1 MANPLAVNPA
11 LGVLVLEREPEL
23 DFVLDAPLP
32 LAWQRAYVSSNADD
46 SWLGRGW
53 TLPLSFRIEVEA
65 DALVFVDAQGRR
77 VRFPRLAVGDAFFS
91 PYEHTTLSRPQRN
104 LLELL
109 SPDGLRL
116 IFGLGPADISRL
128 GERDAAEAREA
139 KAFKAAVARLAQQ
152 QGVDPATLADA
163 SADQRP
169 PQADT
174 LVLIGLIDPNGH
186 WLRLH
191 YTPDGLPQVIET
203 SDGQHVGLNFRHDIS
218 GGKTRLVEVLELIG
232 TPDAAGR
239 FASSARLVE
248 YRYSAEGD
256 LSEVIDDQGQV
267 VRSFRYAA
275 GQMVEQGEPGG
286 VSVQYDWHQLSPK
299 GRVLCARSSLGEA
312 QRFAYDALTRETRVV
327 DAEGRVTV
335 YRYDEQQHLIALIA
349 PDGTQTLYQ
358 RDIHGNLLSVTD
370 PLGRVTR
377 HSYDGHGNLI
387 RVEQPDGAD
396 WNLRYHPQHRKPV
409 QITDPLGQRTH
420 FEFDARGNLIQS
432 QTADGAITRYT
443 LDAQGRPVHVLD
455 ARGGESILQYDA
467 AGRLI
472 ARRDCVGS
480 TTRFEYDRRG
490 NLLRVTDALGGITH
504 YQYQR
509 INRRD
514 RVVAMT
520 HPDGAVERFAYD
532 PLGRLIAHH
541 DPQGH
546 ATRYLLDPAGR
557 PIARENA
564 LGHRLAYQ
572 YDRHGRLATLTNE
585 NGALYRFGWDAAD
598 RLISEQGFDARRID
612 YRYNAAG
619 ELIESADG
627 VPYGAE
633 WMAPRAPGVLRSHYQ
648 RDAMGRLLE
657 KVAVRAAQPTDA
669 SASSRAA
676 AGAAAGA
683 SAAAISTSTTPAVRT
698 TRARYGYSRT
708 GLLVQAR
715 NAQARVELA
724 YTPTG
729 RLAHETTHTRDGR
742 EFRIS
747 QRYDGLGNRVETVL
761 PDGRVLKPELY
772 GSGHV
777 SKLRLDDEV
786 ITEFERDALHRETVR
801 TQGALRS
808 FFERDAAG
816 RLIRQ
821 FVRPTDANAPTPEP
835 KIARHYHYDR
845 SGQLL
850 GIDDQRTGRS
860 LYRYDATGRL
870 LAAQGPLGV
879 ERFALDPA
887 SNLLDPNQPQSQ
899 APGAKKT
906 WTEAE
911 WAEYVREHIH
921 DPNFNP
927 LLTPE
932 QRASDPSQWGEAK
945 PNRLTVY
952 GEHRYRYD
960 PWGNTVEK
968 RSGGHQRMRL
978 HWDAEHQLRVI
989 CVERGE
995 GINRG
1000 ANEATR
1006 SASAG
1011 SQAQAQ
1017 SQRSVATTTS
1027 AGEGEGTGT
1036 GTGTGST
1043 SLNSLEARRS
1053 GIAALVAESE
1063 STIRDYWAYDYDPF
1077 GRRIAKYPISEAA
1090 ANAWIEHGDDAALA
1104 KALKEALHR
1113 VCLGAPSHASNTP
1126 RPAQDTARATSQ
1138 HPAPPGDSTLLA
1150 FPNRSPARPE
1160 RTAAST
1166 AGPTLFCWDGN
1177 RLLAEQKGDS
1187 HQLYLYEPDSFVPL
1201 AIVRWKAANADA
1213 AKAPDTDAGTHA
1225 AKGPKPSSNAATQST
1240 ANDTDRTPLLPPE
1253 LLSLKDRYPEQWA
1266 KLEAQRRKLAR
1277 QLGQSPEPEAPAPP
1291 KPEVYHVHVDHLGTP
1306 REITDTHGHL
1316 VWTANYAA
1324 WGRAIT
1330 TNPPR
1335 RILTRQGNTVAEVV
1349 EEQAE
1354 PLECNLR
1361 FQGQYADAE
1370 SELHYNRFRYFEAET
1385 GRFLQ
1390 QDPIRLLGG
1399 PHQYTYAPNPTG
1411 FIDPSG
1417 LQRTQTGTTPGGMS
1431 RCTPEWRAR
1440 YGPSSMREHH
1450 LIPQAML
1457 NKEDFVQQLQQA
1469 GIKDPADFVHR
1480 QIARIPN
1487 SAHIDLHQS
1496 GWNNDWQSWFAQNPN
1511 FSRADLSNNIRGMMR
1526 KYKIPA
1532 SSRNFARRYGTNC
1545 G

>member
-1 MANPLAVNPA
+1 MLNGHINRAA
-11 LGVLVLEREPEL
+11 GSLVLSNDAEL
-23 DFVLDAPLP
+23 DFVIDAPLP
-32 LAWQRAYVSSNADD
+32 LAWQRSYTSNNPDTG
-46 SWLGRGW
+46 WLGRGW
-53 TLPLSFRIEVEA
+53 TLPLSFRVEIEPNA
-65 DALVFVDAQGRR
+65 YVFVDAFGRR
-77 VRFPRLAVGDAFFS
+77 TRFPQLAIGDAFFS

-116 IFGLGPADISRL
+116 IFGLGPADIAKLS
-128 GERDAAEAREA
+128 ERDAAEAREA
-139 KAFKAAVARLAQQ
+139 EAFKAAVARLAQQ
-152 QGVDPATLADA
+152 QGIDPAALSEAG
-163 SADQRP
+163 ADQRP

-191 YTPDGLPQVIET
+191 YTPDSLPQVIET
-203 SDGQHVGLNFRHDIS
+203 SDGQYVGLNFRHDIA
-218 GGKTRLVEVLELIG
+218 GQQTRLVEVLELLG

-239 FASSARLVE
+239 FASSTRLVE

-256 LSEVIDDQGQV
+256 LSEVVDDQGQV
-267 VRSFRYAA
+267 VRTFRYAA
-275 GQMVEQGEPGG
+275 TQMVEQGEPGG
-286 VSVQYDWHQLSPK
+286 VSVQYDWDQLSPK
-299 GRVLCARSSLGEA
+299 GRVLCARSSLGEV
-312 QRFAYDALTRETRVV
+312 QRFAYDAQTRETRVV
-327 DAEGRVTV
+327 DGEGRITV
-335 YRYDEQQHLIALIA
+335 YRYDDQQHLIALTA
-349 PDGTQTLYQ
+349 PDGAQTLYQ

-377 HSYDGHGNLI
+377 HSYDGRGNLI

-490 NLLRVTDALGGITH
+490 NLLRVIDALGGITH

-546 ATRYLLDPAGR
+546 ATRYVLDPAGR
-557 PIARENA
+557 PLARENA

-572 YDRHGRLATLTNE
+572 YDRHGRLSTLTNE

-648 RDAMGRLLE
+648 RDAMGRLME
-657 KVAVRAAQPTDA
+657 KVAVRPAEPTGTN
-669 SASSRAA
+669 ASSRAGAGA
-676 AGAAAGA
+676 AAAAGA
-683 SAAAISTSTTPAVRT
+683 SAITTSTAPAVRT
-698 TRARYGYSRT
+698 TRARYAYSRT

-747 QRYDGLGNRVETVL
+747 HRYDGLGNRVETVL

-777 SKLRLDDEV
+777 SKLKLDGEV

-879 ERFALDPA
+879 ERFAFDPA
-887 SNLLDPNQPQSQ
+887 SNLLDPNQPQGQQPGSQ
-899 APGAKKT
+899 KT

-911 WAEYVREHIH
+911 WAEYVRENIH
-921 DPNFNP
+921 DRNFNP

-960 PWGNTVEK
+960 TWGNTVEK
-968 RSGGHQRMRL
+968 RSGGHQRMHL

-995 GINRG
+995 GINRA

-1017 SQRSVATTTS
+1017 GLRTVPSTAS
-1027 AGEGEGTGT
+1027 AGSGAGG
-1036 GTGTGST
+1036 T
-1043 SLNSLEARRS
+1043 SLNSLDARRS
-1053 GIAALVAESE
+1053 RAAALATASD
-1063 STIRDYWAYDYDPF
+1063 STTREHWAYDYDPF
-1077 GRRIAKYPISEAA
+1077 GRRIAKFPISEAA
-1090 ANAWIEHGDDAALA
+1090 ANAWIEHGDEAALA
-1104 KALKEALHR
+1104 KALKDGLR
-1113 VCLGAPSHASNTP
+1113 RMRLGAPPHPANTP
-1126 RPAQDTARATSQ
+1126 RPGQGSAHVASQ
-1138 HPAPPGDSTLLA
+1138 YAVRPAGPSRLA
-1150 FPNRSPARPE
+1150 LSNRSPEGTERP
-1160 RTAAST
+1160 AASS
-1166 AGPTLFCWDGN
+1166 AAPTLFCWDGN
-1177 RLLAEQKGDS
+1177 RLLAEQKGDT

-1201 AIVRWKAANADA
+1201 AIVRWKAANADTA
-1213 AKAPDTDAGTHA
+1213 DASGTNAGTRA
-1225 AKGPKPSSNAATQST
+1225 AKGPKPRANAATPST
-1240 ANDTDRTPLLPPE
+1240 ANDTDRNLLLPPE

-1277 QLGQSPEPEAPAPP
+1277 QLGQPTEPEAPAPP
-1291 KPEVYHVHVDHLGTP
+1291 KPEVFHVHVDHLGTP

-1324 WGRAIT
+1324 WGKAIT
-1330 TNPPR
+1330 ANPPR
-1335 RILTRQGNTVAEVV
+1335 RILTRQGNTVAEVI

-1370 SELHYNRFRYFEAET
+1370 SGLHYNRHRYYRPECGTFEN
-1385 GRFLQ
+1385 
-1390 QDPIRLLGG
+1390 QDPIRLRGGIHFYSYADNPIVFVDPFGWVPSAYKLAGSTLCIKNKFPAGSLASDELSEFTGRWNNQIQANGGSMTRRQLTALEQQQSDEWRRKMRCQCPPGKVAGHVPDAAAGG
-1399 PHQYTYAPNPTG
+1399 PAVPT
-1411 FIDPSG
+1411 DW
-1417 LQRTQTGTTPGGMS
+1417 M
-1431 RCTPEWRAR
+1431 A
-1440 YGPSSMREHH
+1440 
-1450 LIPQAML
+1450 
-1457 NKEDFVQQLQQA
+1457 QLQETNSYVG
-1469 GIKDPADFVHR
+1469 GI
-1480 QIARIPN
+1480 IARIPVGYTYDN
-1487 SAHIDLHQS
+1487 VKLVS
-1496 GWNNDWQSWFAQNPN
+1496 
-1511 FSRADLSNNIRGMMR
+1511 DLSN
-1526 KYKIPA
+1526 
-1532 SSRNFARRYGTNC
+1532 C
-1545 G
+1545 

>member
-53 TLPLSFRIEVEA
+53 TLPLSFRSEVEA

-77 VRFPRLAVGDAFFS
+77 VRFPRLAIGDAFFS

-116 IFGLGPADISRL
+116 VFALGPADIARL

-139 KAFKAAVARLAQQ
+139 EAFQAAVARLAQQ
-152 QGVDPATLADA
+152 QGIDPAALSEAG
-163 SADQRP
+163 ADQRP

-203 SDGQHVGLNFRHDIS
+203 SDGQHVGLNFRHDIA
-218 GGKTRLVEVLELIG
+218 GNQTRLVEVLELIG

-239 FASSARLVE
+239 FASSTRLVE
-248 YRYSAEGD
+248 YRYSAEGN
-256 LSEVIDDQGQV
+256 LSEVVDDQGQV

-286 VSVQYDWHQLSPK
+286 VSVQYDWDQLSPK
-299 GRVLCARSSLGEA
+299 GRVLCARSSLGEV
-312 QRFAYDALTRETRVV
+312 QRFAYDTLTRETRVS
-327 DAEGRVTV
+327 DAEGRVSIH
-335 YRYDEQQHLIALIA
+335 RYDEQQHLIALIT
-349 PDGTQTLYQ
+349 PDGAATHYQ

-370 PLGRVTR
+370 PLARVTR
-377 HSYDGHGNLI
+377 HSYDGRGNLI

-409 QITDPLGQRTH
+409 QITDPLGQRTL

-490 NLLRVTDALGGITH
+490 NLLRVIDALGGVTH

-546 ATRYLLDPAGR
+546 ATRYVLDPAGR

-572 YDRHGRLATLTNE
+572 YDRHGRLSTLTNE

-598 RLISEQGFDARRID
+598 RLVSEQGFDARRID

-619 ELIESADG
+619 EVIESADG
-627 VPYGAE
+627 VPHGAE
-633 WMAPRAPGVLRSHYQ
+633 WMAPRAAGVLRSHYQ
-648 RDAMGRLLE
+648 RDAMGRLME
-657 KVAVRAAQPTDA
+657 KVAVRPAEG
-669 SASSRAA
+669 
-676 AGAAAGA
+676 AG
-683 SAAAISTSTTPAVRT
+683 TRT
-698 TRARYGYSRT
+698 TRARYAYSRS

-747 QRYDGLGNRVETVL
+747 HRYDGLGNRVETVL

-777 SKLRLDDEV
+777 SKLKLDGEV

-870 LAAQGPLGV
+870 LAAQGPLGF
-879 ERFALDPA
+879 ERFAFDPA
-887 SNLLDPNQPQSQ
+887 SNLLDPNQPQGQSPGSQ
-899 APGAKKT
+899 KT

-911 WAEYVREHIH
+911 WTEYVRENIH
-921 DPNFNP
+921 DRNFNP

-960 PWGNTVEK
+960 IWGNTVEK

-978 HWDAEHQLRVI
+978 HWDAEHQLRVL

-995 GINRG
+995 GINRA

-1017 SQRSVATTTS
+1017 SLRSATTTASAS
-1027 AGEGEGTGT
+1027 AGAGGTG
-1036 GTGTGST
+1036 
-1043 SLNSLEARRS
+1043 LNSLDARRS
-1053 GIAALVAESE
+1053 VVAALAAESE
-1063 STIRDYWAYDYDPF
+1063 STTREHWAYDYDPF
-1077 GRRIAKYPISEAA
+1077 GRRIAKYPISEAT
-1090 ANAWIEHGDDAALA
+1090 ANAWIEHGDETALA
-1104 KALKEALHR
+1104 KALKAPHR
-1113 VCLGAPSHASNTP
+1113 VGLDPPLSTTRHTQGHASSRST
-1126 RPAQDTARATSQ
+1126 QE
-1138 HPAPPGDSTLLA
+1138 PPSSPHRVGLDPPLSTTRHA
-1150 FPNRSPARPE
+1150 HQRGPNPNI
-1160 RTAAST
+1160 
-1166 AGPTLFCWDGN
+1166 PTLFCWDGN
-1177 RLLAEQKGDS
+1177 RLLAEQKGDT

-1201 AIVRWKAANADA
+1201 AIVRWNAANADTA
-1213 AKAPDTDAGTHA
+1213 DASGTDADTRA
-1225 AKGPKPSSNAATQST
+1225 AKGPKPSANAETQST
-1240 ANDTDRTPLLPPE
+1240 ANDTDRSPLLPPE

-1291 KPEVYHVHVDHLGTP
+1291 KPEIFHVHVDHLGTP
-1306 REITDTHGHL
+1306 REITDTDGHL

-1324 WGRAIT
+1324 WGKTIT
-1330 TNPPR
+1330 SNPPR
-1335 RILTRQGNTVAEVV
+1335 RILTRQGNTVAEVI

-1370 SELHYNRFRYFEAET
+1370 SGLHYNRFRYYQPEV
-1385 GRFLQ
+1385 GRFAN
-1390 QDPIRLLGG
+1390 QDPIGLAAGFNVYRL
-1399 PHQYTYAPNPTG
+1399 AANPIG
-1411 FIDPSG
+1411 FIDPLG
-1417 LQRTQTGTTPGGMS
+1417 LSSARLRRSLGMAVGD
-1431 RCTPEWRAR
+1431 CHEA
-1440 YGPSSMREHH
+1440 HH
-1450 LIPQAML
+1450 LIPEEVMNDPEFKNMFDRLKSMGFDPDGPANGIALPSNETLARQTGLPGHWSSHDQFTATVKSEIGRL
-1457 NKEDFVQQLQQA
+1457 YRDWNSGKVSDTQLALGVRDIQT
-1469 GIKDPADFVHR
+1469 
-1480 QIARIPN
+1480 
-1487 SAHIDLHQS
+1487 
-1496 GWNNDWQSWFAQNPN
+1496 
-1511 FSRADLSNNIRGMMR
+1511 RAETNIRTGKVR
-1526 KYKIPA
+1526 LNSKCRLI
-1532 SSRNFARRYGTNC
+1532 
-1545 G
+1545 

>member
-1 MANPLAVNPA
+1 MLIGHVNRA
-11 LGVLVLEREPEL
+11 AGSLVLSSDAEL
-23 DFVLDAPLP
+23 DFVMDAPLP
-32 LAWQRAYVSSNADD
+32 LAWQRSYTSNNPDTG
-46 SWLGRGW
+46 WLGRGW
-53 TLPLSFRIEVEA
+53 TLPLSFRVEIESAAYVFI
-65 DALVFVDAQGRR
+65 DAFGRR
-77 VRFPRLAVGDAFFS
+77 TRFPQLAIGDAFFS

-116 IFGLGPADISRL
+116 IFGLGPADIAMLS
-128 GERDAAEAREA
+128 ERDAAEAREA
-139 KAFKAAVARLAQQ
+139 EAFQAAVTRLAQQ
-152 QGVDPATLADA
+152 QGIDPAALSDA
-163 SADQRP
+163 GADQRP
-169 PQADT
+169 PRADT

-203 SDGQHVGLNFRHDIS
+203 SDGQHVGLNFRHDIA
-218 GGKTRLVEVLELIG
+218 GQQTRLVEVLELIG
-232 TPDAAGR
+232 RPDAAGR

-256 LSEVIDDQGQV
+256 LSEVVDDQGQV

-275 GQMVEQGEPGG
+275 GHMVEQGEPGG
-286 VSVQYDWHQLSPK
+286 VSVQYDWDQLSPK
-299 GRVLCARSSLGEA
+299 GRVLCARSSLGEV

-327 DAEGRVTV
+327 DSEGRVTV
-335 YRYDEQQHLIALIA
+335 YRHDDQQHLIALTA
-349 PDGTQTLYQ
+349 PDGAQTQYQ

-377 HSYDGHGNLI
+377 HSYDGRGNLI

-396 WNLRYHPQHRKPV
+396 WNLRYHSQHRKPV
-409 QITDPLGQRTH
+409 QITDPLGQRTL

-480 TTRFEYDRRG
+480 TTRFEYDPRG
-490 NLLRVTDALGGITH
+490 NLLRVIDALGGVTH

-514 RVVAMT
+514 RVVAIT

-546 ATRYLLDPAGR
+546 ATRYVLDPAGR
-557 PIARENA
+557 PLARENA

-572 YDRHGRLATLTNE
+572 YDRHGRLSTLTNE

-648 RDAMGRLLE
+648 RDAMGRLME
-657 KVAVRAAQPTDA
+657 KVAVRPAEG
-669 SASSRAA
+669 
-676 AGAAAGA
+676 AG
-683 SAAAISTSTTPAVRT
+683 TRT
-698 TRARYGYSRT
+698 TRARYAYSRT
-708 GLLVQAR
+708 GLLVQTR

-747 QRYDGLGNRVETVL
+747 HRYDGLGNRVETVL

-777 SKLRLDDEV
+777 SKLKLDGEV
-786 ITEFERDALHRETVR
+786 ITDFERDALHRETVR

-821 FVRPTDANAPTPEP
+821 FVRPTDSNAPTPEP

-879 ERFALDPA
+879 ERFAFDPA
-887 SNLLDPNQPQSQ
+887 SNLLDPNQPQGQTPGSQ
-899 APGAKKT
+899 KT

-960 PWGNTVEK
+960 TWGNTVEK

-978 HWDAEHQLRVI
+978 HWDAEHQLRVL

-995 GINRG
+995 GINRA

-1011 SQAQAQ
+1011 SQAHTPGL
-1017 SQRSVATTTS
+1017 RSVATTAS
-1027 AGEGEGTGT
+1027 AGAGAGAGA
-1036 GTGTGST
+1036 GGT

-1053 GIAALVAESE
+1053 GVAPLAAESE
-1063 STIRDYWAYDYDPF
+1063 STTREHWAYDYDPF

-1090 ANAWIEHGDDAALA
+1090 ANAWIEHGDETALA
-1104 KALKEALHR
+1104 KALKAPRPHR
-1113 VCLGAPSHASNTP
+1113 VGLDPPLSTTRHAQGNASSRPTPTPPSSPHRVGLDPPFSSTRHA
-1126 RPAQDTARATSQ
+1126 Q
-1138 HPAPPGDSTLLA
+1138 HRG
-1150 FPNRSPARPE
+1150 PNPNI
-1160 RTAAST
+1160 
-1166 AGPTLFCWDGN
+1166 PTLFCWDGN
-1177 RLLAEQKGDS
+1177 RLLAEQKGNT

-1201 AIVRWKAANADA
+1201 AIVRWKAANADSA
-1213 AKAPDTDAGTHA
+1213 DAYGTDAGMRA
-1225 AKGPKPSSNAATQST
+1225 AKGSKPRSNAATQST
-1240 ANDTDRTPLLPPE
+1240 ANDTDRPPLLPPE

-1277 QLGQSPEPEAPAPP
+1277 QLGQSPEPEAPTPP
-1291 KPEVYHVHVDHLGTP
+1291 KPEVFHVHVDHLGTP
-1306 REITDTHGHL
+1306 REITDTDGHL

-1324 WGRAIT
+1324 WGKAIT
-1330 TNPPR
+1330 SNPPR

-1354 PLECNLR
+1354 PVECNLR

-1370 SELHYNRFRYFEAET
+1370 SELHYNRFRYFEPEV
-1385 GRFLQ
+1385 GRFIN
-1390 QDPIRLLGG
+1390 QDPIGLLGG
-1399 PHQYTYAPNPTG
+1399 SNDFQYARNSTG
-1411 FIDPSG
+1411 FVDPYGLASSPGAGSSPGCRACDDPCAGTKNPSRGAGRFQGAGAYPGHDFWRNAVLRKGTTVYTLAPYGARPGGFFADASTLAASGGNSVQYHNLTQVGHAGVDPSMRPARMKVQAFVVMEDICVAKSQALANPQFG
-1417 LQRTQTGTTPGGMS
+1417 PGGG
-1431 RCTPEWRAR
+1431 TQYYVA
-1440 YGPSSMREHH
+1440 
-1450 LIPQAML
+1450 
-1457 NKEDFVQQLQQA
+1457 
-1469 GIKDPADFVHR
+1469 
-1480 QIARIPN
+1480 
-1487 SAHIDLHQS
+1487 
-1496 GWNNDWQSWFAQNPN
+1496 
-1511 FSRADLSNNIRGMMR
+1511 RADRLKLAPG
-1526 KYKIPA
+1526 PLLPLH
-1532 SSRNFARRYGTNC
+1532 
-1545 G
+1545 

>member
-1 MANPLAVNPA
+1 MLNGHINRAA
-11 LGVLVLEREPEL
+11 GSLVLSNDAEL
-23 DFVLDAPLP
+23 DFVIDGQLP
-32 LAWQRAYVSSNADD
+32 LAWQRSYTSNNPDIG
-46 SWLGRGW
+46 WLGRGW
-53 TLPLSFRIEVEA
+53 TLPLSFRVEIEPNA
-65 DALVFVDAQGRR
+65 YVFVDAFGRR
-77 VRFPRLAVGDAFFS
+77 TRFPQLAIGDAFFS

-116 IFGLGPADISRL
+116 VFALGPADIAKLS
-128 GERDAAEAREA
+128 ERDAAEAREA
-139 KAFKAAVARLAQQ
+139 EAFKAAVARLAQQ
-152 QGVDPATLADA
+152 QGIDPAALADA
-163 SADQRP
+163 GADQRP

-203 SDGQHVGLNFRHDIS
+203 SDGQHVGLNFRHDIA
-218 GGKTRLVEVLELIG
+218 GHQTRLVEVLELIG

-248 YRYSAEGD
+248 YRYSAEGN
-256 LSEVIDDQGQV
+256 LNEVVDDQGQV

-286 VSVQYDWHQLSPK
+286 VSVQYDWDQFSPK
-299 GRVLCARSSLGEA
+299 GRVLCARSSLGEV

-327 DAEGRVTV
+327 DSEGRVTV
-335 YRYDEQQHLIALIA
+335 YRHDDQQHLIALTA
-349 PDGTQTLYQ
+349 PDGAQTHYQ

-377 HSYDGHGNLI
+377 HSYDGRGNLI

-546 ATRYLLDPAGR
+546 ATRYVLDPAGR

-572 YDRHGRLATLTNE
+572 YDRLGRLSTLTNE
-585 NGALYRFGWDAAD
+585 NGALYRFGWDMAD

-657 KVAVRAAQPTDA
+657 KVAVRPAEG
-669 SASSRAA
+669 
-676 AGAAAGA
+676 AGTR
-683 SAAAISTSTTPAVRT
+683 S
-698 TRARYGYSRT
+698 TRARYAYSRT

-747 QRYDGLGNRVETVL
+747 HRYDGLGNRVETVL

-777 SKLRLDDEV
+777 SKLKLDGEV

-850 GIDDQRTGRS
+850 GIDDQRSGRS

-879 ERFALDPA
+879 ERFTFDPA
-887 SNLLDPNQPQSQ
+887 SNLLDPNQPQGQQPGSQ
-899 APGAKKT
+899 KT

-911 WAEYVREHIH
+911 WAEYVRENIH

-960 PWGNTVEK
+960 TWGNTIEK

-978 HWDAEHQLRVI
+978 HWDAEHQLRVL

-995 GINRG
+995 GINR
-1000 ANEATR
+1000 AASDAAR
-1006 SASAG
+1006 AASAG
-1011 SQAQAQ
+1011 SQAQAPGL
-1017 SQRSVATTTS
+1017 RRVATTAS
-1027 AGEGEGTGT
+1027 AGTGA
-1036 GTGTGST
+1036 GGT
-1043 SLNSLEARRS
+1043 SLTALEARRS
-1053 GIAALVAESE
+1053 GVAALVTESE
-1063 STIRDYWAYDYDPF
+1063 STTREHWAYDYDPF
-1077 GRRIAKYPISEAA
+1077 GRRIAKYPISDAA
-1090 ANAWIEHGDDAALA
+1090 ANAWIEHGDETALA
-1104 KALKEALHR
+1104 KALNDALHR
-1113 VCLGAPSHASNTP
+1113 VRLGAPPHPANTT
-1126 RPAQDTARATSQ
+1126 RPSQGTAPATSQ
-1138 HPAPPGDSTLLA
+1138 DAVRPAGQSHLALPNPTPGA
-1150 FPNRSPARPE
+1150 RS
-1160 RTAAST
+1160 TAA
-1166 AGPTLFCWDGN
+1166 PTLFCWDGN
-1177 RLLAEQKGDS
+1177 RLLAEAKAET

-1201 AIVRWKAANADA
+1201 AIVRWKAANADTA
-1213 AKAPDTDAGTHA
+1213 DASGTDAGTRA
-1225 AKGPKPSSNAATQST
+1225 ANGSRRTSQAATPST
-1240 ANDTDRTPLLPPE
+1240 ANGTDRTPLLPPE

-1277 QLGQSPEPEAPAPP
+1277 QLGQSPEPEAPTPP
-1291 KPEVYHVHVDHLGTP
+1291 KPEVFHVHVDHLGTP
-1306 REITDTHGHL
+1306 REITDTDGHL
-1316 VWTANYAA
+1316 VSTANYAA
-1324 WGRAIT
+1324 WGKAIT
-1330 TNPPR
+1330 STPPR
-1335 RILTRQGNTVAEVV
+1335 RILTRQGNTVAEVI

-1370 SELHYNRFRYFEAET
+1370 SGLHYNRFRYYEPEA
-1385 GRFLQ
+1385 GRFVS
-1390 QDPIRLLGG
+1390 QDPIGLGG
-1399 PHQYTYAPNPTG
+1399 GLNVYAYPVDPLSFVDPLGLAWCRQTVLGRRVYQRDDIFENEKRSSWMDPTTKQWK
-1411 FIDPSG
+1411 SG
-1417 LQRTQTGTTPGGMS
+1417 TNLDRMLDGLAPIGTDGRPVQLHHLTQTEVNGFNGTRGSLAEITATQHSAHSSQLHMPTARDPNRPKQTLPRYPSFRRNNDGTPSAQAGEFEQYRSDYWKERARGRS
-1431 RCTPEWRAR
+1431 RCP
-1440 YGPSSMREHH
+1440 
-1450 LIPQAML
+1450 
-1457 NKEDFVQQLQQA
+1457 
-1469 GIKDPADFVHR
+1469 
-1480 QIARIPN
+1480 
-1487 SAHIDLHQS
+1487 
-1496 GWNNDWQSWFAQNPN
+1496 
-1511 FSRADLSNNIRGMMR
+1511 
-1526 KYKIPA
+1526 
-1532 SSRNFARRYGTNC
+1532 
-1545 G
+1545 

>member
-1 MANPLAVNPA
+1 MSHINKIH
-11 LGVLVLEREPEL
+11 GSLVLETEAEL

-32 LAWQRAYVSSNADD
+32 LAWQRSYVSMNADTG
-46 SWLGRGW
+46 WLGRGW
-53 TLPLSFRIEVEA
+53 TLPLSFRLDIEP
-65 DALVFVDAQGRR
+65 DAFVFVDAQGRR

-91 PYEHTTLSRPQRN
+91 PYEHTTLARPERN

-116 IFGLGPADISRL
+116 VFGLGPADLSAQAQ
-128 GERDAAEAREA
+128 RDAREA
-139 KAFKAAVARLAQQ
+139 EDNKAFRAAVARLAQQ
-152 QGVDPATLADA
+152 QGLQPDQLRLPE
-163 SADQRP
+163 SSQRP

-186 WLRLH
+186 WLRVH

-203 SDGQHVGLNFRHDIS
+203 SDGQHVGLLFRHDLA
-218 GGKTRLVEVLELIG
+218 GGQPRLNQVVELVG
-232 TPDAAGR
+232 QPNAAGR
-239 FASSARLVE
+239 FERSLLLVE

-256 LSEVIDDQGQV
+256 LSEVVDDQRQT
-267 VRSFRYAA
+267 VRQFRYRA
-275 GQMVEQGEPGG
+275 GQMVEQSEPGG
-286 VSVQYDWHQLSPK
+286 VSVQYDWDQLAPK
-299 GRVLCARSSLGEA
+299 GRVLCARSSLGEV
-312 QRFAYDALTRETRVV
+312 QRFAYDLPARETRVT
-327 DAEGRVTV
+327 DAEGRTTV
-335 YRYDEQQHLIALIA
+335 YRYDDQQHLIALIA
-349 PDGTQTLYQ
+349 PDGAQTRYQ

-370 PLGRVTR
+370 PLSRVTR
-377 HSYDGHGNLI
+377 HSYDGQGNLV

-396 WNLRYHPQHRKPV
+396 WQLRYHPQHRKPV
-409 QITDPLGQRTH
+409 QITDPLGQRAH

-472 ARRDCVGS
+472 SRRDCVGS

-490 NLLRVTDALGGITH
+490 NLLRVIDALGGVTH
-504 YQYQR
+504 YQYLR

-546 ATRYLLDPAGR
+546 ATRYVLDPAGR

-572 YDRHGRLATLTNE
+572 YDRHGRLSTLTNE
-585 NGALYRFGWDAAD
+585 NGALYRFGWDVAD

-657 KVAVRAAQPTDA
+657 KVAVR
-669 SASSRAA
+669 
-676 AGAAAGA
+676 
-683 SAAAISTSTTPAVRT
+683 PAEGTGTRS
-698 TRARYGYSRT
+698 TRARYAYSRT

-747 QRYDGLGNRVETVL
+747 HRYDGLGNRVETVL

-777 SKLRLDDEV
+777 SKLKLDGEV

-879 ERFALDPA
+879 ERFAFDPA
-887 SNLLDPNQPQSQ
+887 SNLLDPNQPQGQ
-899 APGAKKT
+899 APGSKKT

-911 WAEYVREHIH
+911 WAEYVRENIH

-952 GEHRYRYD
+952 GEHRYRFD
-960 PWGNTVEK
+960 AWGNTIEK

-978 HWDAEHQLRVI
+978 YWDAEHQLRVL

-995 GINRG
+995 GINRP
-1000 ANEATR
+1000 ANEAAR
-1006 SASAG
+1006 AASAG
-1011 SQAQAQ
+1011 SQVQAP
-1017 SQRSVATTTS
+1017 SLRNVASSAS
-1027 AGEGEGTGT
+1027 AGAGG
-1036 GTGTGST
+1036 T
-1043 SLNSLEARRS
+1043 SLQSPEARRS
-1053 GIAALVAESE
+1053 GVAPLATESD
-1063 STIRDYWAYDYDPF
+1063 STTREHWAYDYDPF

-1090 ANAWIEHGDDAALA
+1090 AQAWIKHGDEAALA
-1104 KALKEALHR
+1104 KALKEALHG
-1113 VCLGAPSHASNTP
+1113 VCLGAPSQASNTP
-1126 RPAQDTARATSQ
+1126 SPASDTARATSQ
-1138 HPAPPGDSTLLA
+1138 HPTRPADLTRLA
-1150 FPNRSPARPE
+1150 LPNRSPADPARP
-1160 RTAAST
+1160 AAPI
-1166 AGPTLFCWDGN
+1166 AAPTLFCWDGN
-1177 RLLAEQKGDS
+1177 RLLAEQKGNT

-1201 AIVRWKAANADA
+1201 AIARWKAANADTA
-1213 AKAPDTDAGTHA
+1213 DAPGTDADARA
-1225 AKGPKPSSNAATQST
+1225 AKGPKPSASAATQST
-1240 ANDTDRTPLLPPE
+1240 ATDTDRSPLLPPE

-1277 QLGQSPEPEAPAPP
+1277 QLGQSPEPEAPTPP
-1291 KPEVYHVHVDHLGTP
+1291 KPEVFHVHVDHLGTP

-1324 WGRAIT
+1324 WGKAIT
-1330 TNPPR
+1330 SNPPR
-1335 RILTRQGNTVAEVV
+1335 RILTRQANTVAEVI

-1370 SELHYNRFRYFEAET
+1370 SGLHYNRFRYYQPEV
-1385 GRFLQ
+1385 GRFTS
-1390 QDPIRLLGG
+1390 QDPIGLDGG
-1399 PHQYTYAPNPTG
+1399 SNPYRIAPNPVNWVDTLG
-1411 FIDPSG
+1411 LRCNSWNTFQKRSSGVFSSRAQAAQGYRLWQQQDWAG
-1417 LQRTQTGTTPGGMS
+1417 LQQLLGPTAWPPNRGAIGATDTILAPGTIID
-1431 RCTPEWRAR
+1431 R
-1440 YGPSSMREHH
+1440 YGGWVDAAGGFRDKGTFVSPVGTPFPQRALPSSTLTKPYNQYTVMKP
-1450 LIPQAML
+1450 I
-1457 NKEDFVQQLQQA
+1457 N
-1469 GIKDPADFVHR
+1469 
-1480 QIARIPN
+1480 
-1487 SAHIDLHQS
+1487 
-1496 GWNNDWQSWFAQNPN
+1496 
-1511 FSRADLSNNIRGMMR
+1511 
-1526 KYKIPA
+1526 A
-1532 SSRNFARRYGTNC
+1532 SSGQAIPWFGQPGMGTQYELSDEIERLLASGHIEPC
-1545 G
+1545 PTK

>member
-1 MANPLAVNPA
+1 MLNGHVNRA
-11 LGVLVLEREPEL
+11 AGSLVLSSDAEL
-23 DFVLDAPLP
+23 DFVIDAPLP
-32 LAWQRAYVSSNADD
+32 LAWQRSYTSNNPDT

-53 TLPLSFRIEVEA
+53 TLPLSFRVEIEPGAYVFI
-65 DALVFVDAQGRR
+65 DAFGRR
-77 VRFPRLAVGDAFFS
+77 TRFPQLAIGDAFFS

-116 IFGLGPADISRL
+116 IFGLGPADIATLS
-128 GERDAAEAREA
+128 ERDAAEAREA
-139 KAFKAAVARLAQQ
+139 EAFQAAVARLAQQ

-163 SADQRP
+163 GADQRP

-203 SDGQHVGLNFRHDIS
+203 SDGQHVGLNFRHDIA
-218 GGKTRLVEVLELIG
+218 GQQTRLVEVLELIG

-286 VSVQYDWHQLSPK
+286 VSVQYDWDQLSPK
-299 GRVLCARSSLGEA
+299 GRVLCARSSLGEV
-312 QRFAYDALTRETRVV
+312 QRFAYDALTRETRVS

-335 YRYDEQQHLIALIA
+335 YRYNDQQHLIALIA

-377 HSYDGHGNLI
+377 HSYDGRGNLI

-396 WNLRYHPQHRKPV
+396 WNLRYAPQHRQPV

-480 TTRFEYDRRG
+480 TTRFEYDPRG

-546 ATRYLLDPAGR
+546 ATRYVLDPAGR

-627 VPYGAE
+627 VPYGAD
-633 WMAPRAPGVLRSHYQ
+633 WMAPRAAGVLRSHYQ

-657 KVAVRAAQPTDA
+657 KLAVRAAEPTGA
-669 SASSRAA
+669 NANARAG

-698 TRARYGYSRT
+698 TRARYAYSRT

-747 QRYDGLGNRVETVL
+747 HRYDGLGNRVETVL

-777 SKLRLDDEV
+777 SKLRLDGEV

-879 ERFALDPA
+879 ERFAFDPA
-887 SNLLDPNQPQSQ
+887 SNLLDPNQPQGQTPGSQ
-899 APGAKKT
+899 KT

-960 PWGNTVEK
+960 TWGNTVEK

-989 CVERGE
+989 CIERGE
-995 GINRG
+995 GINRAG
-1000 ANEATR
+1000 NDGTR
-1006 SASAG
+1006 SASTG
-1011 SQAQAQ
+1011 SRAQAQ
-1017 SQRSVATTTS
+1017 GLSSVATAAS
-1027 AGEGEGTGT
+1027 AGASG
-1036 GTGTGST
+1036 T
-1043 SLNSLEARRS
+1043 SLHSLEARRS
-1053 GIAALVAESE
+1053 GVAALAAESE
-1063 STIRDYWAYDYDPF
+1063 SSTRDHWAYDYDPF

-1090 ANAWIEHGDDAALA
+1090 AKAWIEHGDEAALA
-1104 KALKEALHR
+1104 KALKAPHR
-1113 VCLGAPSHASNTP
+1113 VGLDPSLQNTRDTQGHASS
-1126 RPAQDTARATSQ
+1126 RPA
-1138 HPAPPGDSTLLA
+1138 PASPSSPHRVGLDPPLSTTRNA
-1150 FPNRSPARPE
+1150 QEHRQNHE
-1160 RTAAST
+1160 V
-1166 AGPTLFCWDGN
+1166 PTLFCWDGN
-1177 RLLAEQKGDS
+1177 RLLAEAKGDT

-1201 AIVRWKAANADA
+1201 AIVRWKAANADSA
-1213 AKAPDTDAGTHA
+1213 DAYGTDAGMRA
-1225 AKGPKPSSNAATQST
+1225 AKGSKPSSNAAMQST
-1240 ANDTDRTPLLPPE
+1240 ANDTDRPPLLPPE

-1277 QLGQSPEPEAPAPP
+1277 QLGQSPESEAPTPP
-1291 KPEVYHVHVDHLGTP
+1291 KPEVFHVHVDHLGTP
-1306 REITDTHGHL
+1306 REITDTDGHL

-1324 WGRAIT
+1324 WGKAIT

-1370 SELHYNRFRYFEAET
+1370 SGLHYNRFRYYEPEV
-1385 GRFLQ
+1385 GRFAS
-1390 QDPIRLLGG
+1390 QDPIGLLGG
-1399 PHQYTYAPNPTG
+1399 INAFRYGINPIGWIDPLGLRWLRGTPKPKGWRLPKNGCWDGDEGHSNFTPHDPAALGLEAGDQIPFVDGSPDFSKWAKGVHDVPGLDGTDADFAKIYAQIANEKGFSNPTAARNWL
-1411 FIDPSG
+1411 SQQG
-1417 LQRTQTGTTPGGMS
+1417 LTPHHAGGTRVELVPRALHDGVRHTGGAHVL
-1431 RCTPEWRAR
+1431 RCQ
-1440 YGPSSMREHH
+1440 G
-1450 LIPQAML
+1450 
-1457 NKEDFVQQLQQA
+1457 K
-1469 GIKDPADFVHR
+1469 
-1480 QIARIPN
+1480 
-1487 SAHIDLHQS
+1487 
-1496 GWNNDWQSWFAQNPN
+1496 
-1511 FSRADLSNNIRGMMR
+1511 
-1526 KYKIPA
+1526 
-1532 SSRNFARRYGTNC
+1532 
-1545 G
+1545 